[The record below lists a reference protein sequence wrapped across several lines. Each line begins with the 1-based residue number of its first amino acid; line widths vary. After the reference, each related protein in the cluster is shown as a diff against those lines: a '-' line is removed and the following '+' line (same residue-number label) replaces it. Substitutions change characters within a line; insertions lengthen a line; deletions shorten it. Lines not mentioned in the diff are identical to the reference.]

1 MFNKNEKKVLIDLLF
16 DLINSDQIECYNPK
30 TIDSLFKNKASPLM
44 RSFHSHRNVDENSSE
59 GFLNREIVKIAQCQY
74 I

>member
-30 TIDSLFKNKASPLM
+30 TIDSLFKKLK
-44 RSFHSHRNVDENSSE
+44 
-59 GFLNREIVKIAQCQY
+59 VKNI
-74 I
+74 